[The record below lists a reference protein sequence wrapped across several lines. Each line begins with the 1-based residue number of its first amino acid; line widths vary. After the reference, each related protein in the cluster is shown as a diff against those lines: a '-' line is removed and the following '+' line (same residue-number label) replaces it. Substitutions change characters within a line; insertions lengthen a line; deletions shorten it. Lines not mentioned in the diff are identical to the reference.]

1 MMTTLVLQAFFYTF
15 FLHTRAMYGV
25 HILCTVRYHRHFLRL
40 PFKVSWGKGGGL
52 KWAAWG
58 KGVKRRC

>member
-25 HILCTVRYHRHFLRL
+25 HILYSVRYHRHFLRL
-40 PFKVSWGKGGGL
+40 PFKVSWGKGGG
-52 KWAAWG
+52 
-58 KGVKRRC
+58 VKMGSVGERG